1 MFFYRTIFLVLK
13 KNIQKNLENK
23 KLHKLLFKKTLNWL
37 ILSVLFAG
45 WSNAKID
52 FDRQIRPVFSDH
64 CYACHGPDTNV
75 RKANLRLDK
84 VDGLFE
90 QRNDTRIIV
99 PNHPEQS
106 ELYRRVISI
115 DPAHVMP
122 RPKFKRPLT
131 QEDIALI
138 KQWIE
143 EGAEYQRHWSL
154 IPVGEVSVPDL
165 KNSTWPRNQLDQ
177 FVLKRLKQENL
188 QPSVEARKERLIR
201 RLSFD
206 ITGLPP
212 TVEEIDVFLADKSP
226 LAYEKLVDFLL
237 ASPRFGERMASIW
250 IDLSRYADSYGYQ
263 SDVHQD
269 MSPWRDWVIKAFNN
283 NLPYDQFVTWQL
295 AGDLLPEPT
304 REQQLATA
312 FNRLHRQTN
321 EGGSVEEEY
330 RVEYVSD
337 RTHTFGTSFLGLT
350 IECAQCHNHKYDP
363 ISQQD
368 YYSLSAFFNNIDE
381 SGLYSHFTKAVPT
394 PTLLLADSEAEGKL
408 AELEQQV
415 IEAESTLEDLVSQRK
430 NAFVQ
435 WAQNPPETAKI
446 QRITGNYSFDNIEE
460 GSVPNHANSEN
471 PGTIHDNPKVIL
483 GRRGKGLQLSGE
495 NSVVFKD
502 VGVFDRANPFSIGL
516 WMQTPDYKDR
526 SVVFHRSRSWTD
538 AGSRGYQLLI
548 EDGRLSA
555 SLIHFWP
562 GNAIRVRTKR
572 RIAEG
577 TWIHVVVSYDGSSRG
592 NGLRLYLN
600 GMIADT
606 QIVRDNLY
614 KTIIGGGEIHLTIGQ
629 RFRDRGFKN
638 GLVDE
643 FQVFDRCLTPFEI
656 ACLHGQGT
664 LDIVLKDLIH
674 NQEKQEDYYQYY
686 LANYDEIYKNQLT
699 ELMTRREEYNKSID
713 SVSEIMTMT
722 ELPKRR
728 PTYILKR
735 GAYDD
740 RGEQVFPDTPASILA
755 FPKDALRNRL
765 GLAKWLVDSKN
776 PLTARVAVNRYW
788 QIFFDRGIVPTL
800 EDFGSQGERPSH
812 PLLLDWLAKKFI
824 DSGWNQKETIKLIVM
839 SATYRQSSVPSP
851 ELLDKDPENRFFA
864 RGPKSRLTAEM
875 IRDNALYVS
884 GLLVDQ
890 IGGPSVKPYQP
901 AGLWKE
907 KSGQTYEHDR
917 GDGLYRRSLYTFWK
931 RTSPPP
937 SMMIF
942 DAAKRDV
949 CVVKRGETNTPM
961 QALLLLNDTQFV
973 EASLFLGQRMLKE
986 GGETLLEQIQFVF
999 RLTTGRHPTE
1009 KEIEI
1014 LKTLFREQQEIF
1026 EVNPDQ
1032 AEKLIATGEK
1042 ERDPSL
1048 PSTQVATATIMASTM
1063 LNFDDTITKR

>member
-1 MFFYRTIFLVLK
+1 MFLNRAMCLVLRKNMK
-13 KNIQKNLENK
+13 KKLENK
-23 KLHKLLFKKTLNWL
+23 KSNKLLFKMTLNWL
-37 ILSVLFAG
+37 MLSVLCAG
-45 WSNAKID
+45 WSAAEID
-52 FDRQIRPVFSDH
+52 FDRQIRPIFSDR
-64 CYACHGPDTNV
+64 CYACHGPDNNV

-84 VDGLFE
+84 MDGLFE
-90 QRNDTRIIV
+90 QRNDIYIIH

-106 ELYRRVISI
+106 ELYRRIIST
-115 DPAHVMP
+115 DLAHVMP
-122 RPKFKRPLT
+122 RPEFKRPLE

-143 EGAEYQRHWSL
+143 EGAEYQKHWSL
-154 IPVGEVSVPDL
+154 IPITDVPVPELGDS
-165 KNSTWPRNQLDQ
+165 NWPKNQLDQ
-177 FVLKRLKQENL
+177 FVLGRLKQESL
-188 QPSVEARKERLIR
+188 QPSAEASKERLIR

-212 TVEEIDVFLADKSP
+212 TVKEVDAFLANKS
-226 LAYEKLVDFLL
+226 LSAYEDLVDRLL

-250 IDLSRYADSYGYQ
+250 LDLSRYADSYGYQ
-263 SDVHQD
+263 SDVHRD
-269 MSPWRDWVIKAFNN
+269 MSAWRDWVIKAFNS

-350 IECAQCHNHKYDP
+350 VECAQCHNHKYDP
-363 ISQQD
+363 ISQKD

-394 PTLLLADSEAEGKL
+394 PTLLLTDSEAEGKL
-408 AELEQQV
+408 TELEQQV
-415 IEAESTLEDLVSQRK
+415 IEAESKLEDLVSQRK
-430 NAFVQ
+430 NAFAKWVQ
-435 WAQNPPETAKI
+435 DPPETAKI
-446 QRITGNYSFDNIEE
+446 QGVIGNYSFDDIEE
-460 GSVPNHANSEN
+460 SRIPNQADSEK
-471 PGTIHDNPKVIL
+471 PGTIHDRPKVIS

-495 NSVVFKD
+495 NSAVFKD
-502 VGVFDRANPFSIGL
+502 VGIFDRADPFSIAL
-516 WMQTPDYKDR
+516 WVRTPNYKDR

-538 AGSRGYQLLI
+538 AGSRGYQLLV
-548 EDGRLSA
+548 EDGKLSA

-562 GNAIRVRTKR
+562 GNAIRVRTKQQ
-572 RIAEG
+572 IPTG
-577 TWIHVVVSYDGSSRG
+577 TWIHVVVTYDGSSRG

-600 GMIADT
+600 VMVADT

-638 GLVDE
+638 GSVDE
-643 FQVFDRCLTPFEI
+643 FQVFDRCLTPLEI
-656 ACLHGQGT
+656 TCLHSQET
-664 LDIVLKDLIH
+664 LDIVLKDRIH
-674 NQEKQEDYYQYY
+674 DQEKQEDYYQYY
-686 LANYDEIYKNQLT
+686 LANHDEIYQNQLA
-699 ELMTRREEYNKSID
+699 ELMKRRDEHNKAID
-713 SVSEIMTMT
+713 PVSEIMTMI
-722 ELPKRR
+722 ELSKRR
-728 PTYILKR
+728 PTYVLKR

-740 RGEQVFPDTPASILA
+740 RGEQVSPDTPASILP
-755 FPKDALRNRL
+755 FPEDTPKNRL
-765 GLAKWLVDSKN
+765 GLARWLINPKN

-788 QIFFDRGIVPTL
+788 QIFFNKGIVSTP

-812 PLLLDWLAKKFI
+812 PLLLDWLAKRFI
-824 DSGWNQKETIKLIVM
+824 GSNWNQKEIIKLIVM
-839 SATYRQSSVPSP
+839 SATYRQSSVPSL
-851 ELLDKDPENRFFA
+851 ELLEKDPENRLFA
-864 RGPKSRLTAEM
+864 RGPKTRLTAEM

-884 GLLVDQ
+884 GLLVDKV
-890 IGGPSVKPYQP
+890 GGSSVKPYQP

-907 KSGQTYEHDR
+907 KSGRTYEHDK
-917 GDGLYRRSLYTFWK
+917 GEGLYRRSLYTFWK

-949 CVVKRGETNTPM
+949 CVVKRRETNTPM

-973 EASLFLGQRMLKE
+973 EASRFLGQRMLKE
-986 GGETLLEQIQFVF
+986 GGKTLPEQILFVF
-999 RLTTGRHPTE
+999 RLTTGRYPTE
-1009 KEIEI
+1009 KEVEI
-1014 LKTLFREQQEIF
+1014 LKRLYREQLKIF
-1026 EVNPDQ
+1026 EDHPDQ
-1032 AEKLIATGEK
+1032 AEKLLAIGAK
-1042 ERDPSL
+1042 EHDPSFS
-1048 PSTQVATATIMASTM
+1048 STQVATATTMASTM

>member
-1 MFFYRTIFLVLK
+1 MQK
-13 KNIQKNLENK
+13 KLENK
-23 KLHKLLFKKTLNWL
+23 QLNNSLFKKTLNWL
-37 ILSVLFAG
+37 MLSVLFAG
-45 WSNAKID
+45 WSTAKID
-52 FDRQIRPVFSDH
+52 FDRQIRPIFSDR
-64 CYACHGPDTNV
+64 CYACHGPDNNV

-84 VDGLFE
+84 MDSLFE
-90 QRNDTRIIV
+90 QRNDIYIIN

-106 ELYRRVISI
+106 ELYQRIIST

-122 RPKFKRPLT
+122 RPEFKRSLD

-138 KQWIE
+138 RQWIE
-143 EGAEYQRHWSL
+143 EGAEYQKHWSL
-154 IPVGEVSVPDL
+154 IPIKDVTVPEL
-165 KNSTWPRNQLDQ
+165 ENSNWSKNQLDQ
-177 FVLKRLKQENL
+177 FVLERLKQESL
-188 QPSVEARKERLIR
+188 QPSAEASKERLIR

-226 LAYEKLVDFLL
+226 SAYENLVDRLL

-250 IDLSRYADSYGYQ
+250 LDLSRYADSYGYQ
-263 SDVHQD
+263 SDVHRD
-269 MSPWRDWVIKAFNN
+269 MSPWRDWVIKAFNT

-295 AGDLLPEPT
+295 AGDLLPKPT

-350 IECAQCHNHKYDP
+350 VECAQCHNHKYDP
-363 ISQQD
+363 ISQKD

-381 SGLYSHFTKAVPT
+381 SGLYSHFTNAVPT
-394 PTLLLADSEAEGKL
+394 PTLLMTDSEIEGEL
-408 AELEQQV
+408 TELEQQV
-415 IEAESTLEDLVSQRK
+415 IEAEKTLESLVSQRK
-430 NAFVQ
+430 SAFAE
-435 WAQNPPETAKI
+435 WAQNPPETEKI
-446 QRITGNYSFDNIEE
+446 QGLTGDFSFDDIVESN
-460 GSVPNHANSEN
+460 VPNHADSEK
-471 PGTIHDNPKVIL
+471 PGTIHDNPKIIS

-502 VGVFDRANPFSIGL
+502 VGVFDRANPFSIVL

-538 AGSRGYQLLI
+538 AGSRGYQLLV
-548 EDGRLSA
+548 EDGKLSA

-562 GNAIRVRTKR
+562 GNAIRVRTKQQ
-572 RIAEG
+572 IPTG
-577 TWIHVVVSYDGSSRG
+577 TWIHVVVTYDGSSRG

-600 GMIADT
+600 GVVADT

-638 GLVDE
+638 GSVDE
-643 FQVFDRCLTPFEI
+643 FQVFDRCLTPLEI
-656 ACLHGQGT
+656 TCLHGQET
-664 LDIVLKDLIH
+664 LDIVSKDLIH
-674 NQEKQEDYYQYY
+674 NQEKQEDYYRYY
-686 LANYDEIYKNQLT
+686 LANYDGIYQNQLA
-699 ELMTRREEYNKSID
+699 ELMKCRDEYNKAID
-713 SVSEIMTMT
+713 PVSEIMIMT
-722 ELPKRR
+722 ELSKRR
-728 PTYILKR
+728 PTYVLKR

-740 RGEQVFPDTPASILA
+740 PGEQVAPDTPASILP
-755 FPKDALRNRL
+755 FLKDAPKNRL
-765 GLAKWLVDSKN
+765 GLARWLISPKN
-776 PLTARVAVNRYW
+776 PLTSRVAVNRYW
-788 QIFFDRGIVPTL
+788 QIFFNKGIVSTP

-812 PLLLDWLAKKFI
+812 PLLLDWLAKRFV
-824 DSGWNQKETIKLIVM
+824 DSGWNQKEMIKLIVM
-839 SATYRQSSVPSP
+839 SATYRQSSVPSL
-851 ELLDKDPENRFFA
+851 ELLEKDPENRLYA
-864 RGPKSRLTAEM
+864 RGPKARLTAEM

-884 GLLVDQ
+884 GLLVDKV
-890 IGGPSVKPYQP
+890 GGSSVKPYQP

-907 KSGQTYEHDR
+907 KSGRTYEHDK

-937 SMMIF
+937 SLMIF

-949 CVVKRGETNTPM
+949 CVVKRRETNTPM

-999 RLTTGRHPTE
+999 RLTTGRRPTE

-1014 LKTLFREQQEIF
+1014 LKKLYQQQRRIF
-1026 EVNPDQ
+1026 EANPDQ
-1032 AEKLIATGEK
+1032 AEKLLATGEK
-1042 ERDPSL
+1042 ERDLSL
-1048 PSTQVATATIMASTM
+1048 PSTQVATATTVASAM

>member
-1 MFFYRTIFLVLK
+1 M
-13 KNIQKNLENK
+13 
-23 KLHKLLFKKTLNWL
+23 
-37 ILSVLFAG
+37 LSILFAG
-45 WSNAKID
+45 WSTAKID
-52 FDRQIRPVFSDH
+52 FDRQIRPIFSDR
-64 CYACHGPDTNV
+64 CYACHGPDKNA

-84 VDGLFE
+84 MDSLFE
-90 QRNDTRIIV
+90 QRNGIHIIN

-106 ELYRRVISI
+106 ELYQRIIST
-115 DPAHVMP
+115 DSAHVMP
-122 RPKFKRPLT
+122 RPEFKRPLD

-138 KQWIE
+138 RQWIE
-143 EGAEYQRHWSL
+143 EGAEYQKHWSL
-154 IPVGEVSVPDL
+154 IPIKDVPVPEL
-165 KNSTWPRNQLDQ
+165 KDSNWPKNQLDQ
-177 FVLKRLKQENL
+177 FVLERLKKESL
-188 QPSVEARKERLIR
+188 QPSAEASKERLIR

-226 LAYEKLVDFLL
+226 PAYENLVDRLL
-237 ASPRFGERMASIW
+237 TSPRFGERMASIW
-250 IDLSRYADSYGYQ
+250 LDLSRYADSYGYQ
-263 SDVHQD
+263 SDVHRD
-269 MSPWRDWVIKAFNN
+269 MSLWRDWVIKAFNT
-283 NLPYDQFVTWQL
+283 NLPYNQFVTWQL

-350 IECAQCHNHKYDP
+350 VECAQCHNHKYDP
-363 ISQQD
+363 ISQKD

-381 SGLYSHFTKAVPT
+381 SGLYSHFTNAVPT
-394 PTLLLADSEAEGKL
+394 PTLLLTDSEVESKL
-408 AELEQQV
+408 TELEQQV
-415 IEAESTLEDLVSQRK
+415 IEAEKTLESLVVQRK
-430 NAFVQ
+430 SAFSE
-435 WAQNPPETAKI
+435 WTQNLPETVGI
-446 QRITGNYSFDNIEE
+446 QGLIGDFSFDDIVENN
-460 GSVPNHANSEN
+460 VPNHADSEK
-471 PGTIHDNPKVIL
+471 PGTIHDNPKVVS

-502 VGVFDRANPFSIGL
+502 VGAFDRANPFSIAL
-516 WMQTPDYKDR
+516 WMKTPDYKDR

-548 EDGRLSA
+548 EDGKLSA

-562 GNAIRVRTKR
+562 GNAIRVRTKQQ
-572 RIAEG
+572 IPTG
-577 TWIHVVVSYDGSSRG
+577 TWIHVVVTYDGSSRG
-592 NGLRLYLN
+592 NGLQLYLN
-600 GMIADT
+600 GVVADT

-614 KTIIGGGEIHLTIGQ
+614 KTIIGGGENHLTIGQ

-638 GLVDE
+638 GSVDE
-643 FQVFDRCLTPFEI
+643 FQVFDRCLTPIEI
-656 ACLHGQGT
+656 TCLHSQET
-664 LDIVLKDLIH
+664 LDITLEDRIH
-674 NQEKQEDYYQYY
+674 NQESQEDYYQYY
-686 LANYDEIYKNQLT
+686 LANHDEIYQNQLA
-699 ELMTRREEYNKSID
+699 ELMKRRDEHNKAID
-713 SVSEIMTMT
+713 PVSEIMTMI
-722 ELPKRR
+722 ELSKRR
-728 PTYILKR
+728 STYVLKR

-740 RGEQVFPDTPASILA
+740 RGEQVFPDTPASILP
-755 FPKDALRNRL
+755 FPKETPKNRL
-765 GLAKWLVDSKN
+765 GLANWLINPKN

-788 QIFFDRGIVPTL
+788 QMFFNKGIVSTP

-812 PLLLDWLAKKFI
+812 PLLLDWLAKRFI
-824 DSGWNQKETIKLIVM
+824 DSGWNQKEMIKLIVM

-851 ELLDKDPENRFFA
+851 ELLEKDPENRLLA
-864 RGPKSRLTAEM
+864 RGPKARLTAEM

-884 GLLVDQ
+884 GLLVDKV
-890 IGGPSVKPYQP
+890 GGSSVKPYQP

-907 KSGQTYEHDR
+907 KSGRTYEHDK
-917 GDGLYRRSLYTFWK
+917 GEGLYRRSLYTFWK

-949 CVVKRGETNTPM
+949 CVVKRRETNTPM

-986 GGETLLEQIQFVF
+986 GGDTVLEQIQFVF
-999 RLTTGRHPTE
+999 RLTTGRYPTE

-1014 LKTLFREQQEIF
+1014 LQKLYQEQQKIF
-1026 EVNPDQ
+1026 EADPDQ
-1032 AEKLIATGEK
+1032 AEKLLAIGEK
-1042 ERDPSL
+1042 EPDPSL
-1048 PSTQVATATIMASTM
+1048 PSTQVATATTVASTM

>member
-1 MFFYRTIFLVLK
+1 MQK
-13 KNIQKNLENK
+13 KLENK
-23 KLHKLLFKKTLNWL
+23 KLNKSLFKKTLNWL
-37 ILSVLFAG
+37 MLSVLFAG
-45 WSNAKID
+45 WSTAKID
-52 FDRQIRPVFSDH
+52 FDRQIRPIFSDR
-64 CYACHGPDTNV
+64 CYACHGPDNNV

-84 VDGLFE
+84 MDSLFE
-90 QRNDTRIIV
+90 QRNDIYIV
-99 PNHPEQS
+99 NPNHPEQS
-106 ELYRRVISI
+106 ELYRRIIST

-122 RPKFKRPLT
+122 RPEFKRPLA
-131 QEDIALI
+131 QEDITLI

-143 EGAEYQRHWSL
+143 EGAEYQKHWSL
-154 IPVGEVSVPDL
+154 IPIKDVPVPEL
-165 KNSTWPRNQLDQ
+165 KNSTWPKNQLDQ
-177 FVLKRLKQENL
+177 FVLERLKQENL
-188 QPSVEARKERLIR
+188 QPSTEASKERLIR

-206 ITGLPP
+206 IIGLPP
-212 TVEEIDVFLADKSP
+212 TVKEIDVFLADKSP
-226 LAYEKLVDFLL
+226 SAYENLVDLLL

-250 IDLSRYADSYGYQ
+250 LDLSRYADSYGYQ
-263 SDVHQD
+263 SDVHRD
-269 MSPWRDWVIKAFNN
+269 MSPWRDWVIKAFNT

-363 ISQQD
+363 ISQKD

-381 SGLYSHFTKAVPT
+381 SGLYSHFTNAVPT
-394 PTLLLADSEAEGKL
+394 PTLLMTDSEAEGKL
-408 AELEQQV
+408 TELEQQV
-415 IEAESTLEDLVSQRK
+415 IDAESTLEDLVSQRK
-430 NAFVQ
+430 SAFTE

-446 QRITGNYSFDNIEE
+446 QGLTGNYSFDDIVESN
-460 GSVPNHANSEN
+460 VPNHADSEK
-471 PGTIHDNPKVIL
+471 PGTIHDNPKIIS

-502 VGVFDRANPFSIGL
+502 VGAFDRANPFSIAL

-548 EDGRLSA
+548 EDGKLSA

-562 GNAIRVRTKR
+562 GNAIRVRTKQQ
-572 RIAEG
+572 IPKGA
-577 TWIHVVVSYDGSSRG
+577 WIHVVVTYDGSSRG

-600 GMIADT
+600 GMVADT

-638 GLVDE
+638 GSVDE
-643 FQVFDRCLTPFEI
+643 FQVFDRCLTPLEI
-656 ACLHGQGT
+656 TYLHSQET
-664 LDIVLKDLIH
+664 LDIVSKDLIH

-686 LANYDEIYKNQLT
+686 LVNYDEIYQNQLT
-699 ELMTRREEYNKSID
+699 ELMKRRDEYNKAID
-713 SVSEIMTMT
+713 PVSEIMTMI
-722 ELPKRR
+722 ELSKRR
-728 PTYILKR
+728 PTYVLKR

-740 RGEQVFPDTPASILA
+740 RGEQVAPDTPASILP
-755 FPKDALRNRL
+755 FSKDAPKNRL
-765 GLAKWLVDSKN
+765 GLARWLINPKN

-788 QIFFDRGIVPTL
+788 QIFFNRGIVPTP

-812 PLLLDWLAKKFI
+812 PLLLDWLAKRFV
-824 DSGWNQKETIKLIVM
+824 DSGWNQKEMIKLIVM

-851 ELLDKDPENRFFA
+851 ELLEKDPENRLFA
-864 RGPKSRLTAEM
+864 RGPRARLTAEM

-884 GLLVDQ
+884 GLLVDKV
-890 IGGPSVKPYQP
+890 GGASVKPYQP

-907 KSGQTYEHDR
+907 KSGRTYEHDK

-937 SMMIF
+937 SLMIF

-949 CVVKRGETNTPM
+949 CVVKRRETNTPM

-986 GGETLLEQIQFVF
+986 GGETLPEQIQFVF

-1014 LKTLFREQQEIF
+1014 LKKLYQEQQRIF
-1026 EVNPDQ
+1026 EANPDQ
-1032 AEKLIATGEK
+1032 AEKLLATGEK
-1042 ERDPSL
+1042 ERDLSL
-1048 PSTQVATATIMASTM
+1048 PSTQAATATTVASTM